1 MSDQHLSD
9 YIDSVASKKLKE
21 VEVNSKVSNQHE
33 LNGVSKL
40 RAMLGS
46 DLTEKYRFQTS
57 FAYLTDEEADCFT
70 QSGSMTWYNSR
81 IDRPDRGPEFRLY
94 YDKNVDFSAAKPG
107 DSFYIVKKK
116 DGSFLSI
123 ICENGSAIESQVN
136 WLFDVKDAKE
146 RFDVKE
152 ITQGGTLP
160 YAAKTV
166 LDLIG
171 IETEPDTDS
180 DIEELLAKY
189 TDFPSSAEFSA
200 YARSFV
206 DVDPVN
212 HPDDA
217 LVAWLDKEDTFFK
230 ALEKNQIIAVIN
242 EMAEGIRNGSDDD
255 TLVNR
260 FITSSL
266 SFQNRRKSR
275 AGFSFEHHLKAVFD
289 ANGVKYSWQSI
300 TENNR
305 KPDFIMPSIEMYH
318 DPRFDSG
325 RLTMLAAKTTCKERW
340 TEIIKEAERI
350 PHKHLATIEPAI
362 STKQLDVMKNEN
374 VQLVVP
380 EPIRSTY
387 SPDYAEWIWNM
398 DRFIVYVQ
406 EKQE

>member
-9 YIDSVASKKLKE
+9 YIDSIASKKLKE

-46 DLTEKYRFQTS
+46 DPTEKYRFQTS

-81 IDRPDRGPEFRLY
+81 IDKPDRGPEFRLY

-123 ICENGSAIESQVN
+123 ICENGSTIESQVN

-152 ITQGGTLP
+152 IAQGGTLP

-166 LDLIG
+166 LNLIG

-230 ALEKNQIIAVIN
+230 ALEQHMILSVIDELADGRKKGMPDN
-242 EMAEGIRNGSDDD
+242 ELTERYIS
-255 TLVNR
+255 T
-260 FITSSL
+260 SL
-266 SFQNRRKSR
+266 SIQNRRKSR
-275 AGFSFEHHLKAVFD
+275 AGNSFEHHIKALFD
-289 ANGVKYSWQSI
+289 QNHVKYTWHPK
-300 TENNR
+300 TENNNV
-305 KPDFIMPSIEMYH
+305 PDFILPSIELYR
-318 DPRFDSG
+318 DPSYDADL
-325 RLTMLAAKTTCKERW
+325 LTMLAAKTTCKDRW
-340 TEIIKEAERI
+340 RQIVEEADRIKT
-350 PHKHLATIEPAI
+350 KHLATIQTAI
-362 STKQLDVMKNEN
+362 SEQQIEQMFTKN
-374 VQLVVP
+374 VQLVIP
-380 EPIRSTY
+380 EEIRQSQ
-387 SPDYAEWIWNM
+387 PERFIPEIWNM
-398 DRFIVYVQ
+398 ERFIGFAMERQ
-406 EKQE
+406 